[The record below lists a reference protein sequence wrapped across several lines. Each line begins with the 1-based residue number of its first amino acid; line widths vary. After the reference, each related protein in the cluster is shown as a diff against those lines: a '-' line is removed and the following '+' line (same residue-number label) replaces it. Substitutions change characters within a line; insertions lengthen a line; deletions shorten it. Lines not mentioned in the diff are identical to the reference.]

1 MDHSAV
7 AEFCYLGDS
16 LSAGGGCEIAAITR
30 CKSAW
35 KSFRELLPVLTN
47 KQLPATTR
55 GQVYNSCV
63 RSVMLYG
70 SETWAA
76 TASTVKRLQRNDRAM
91 VRWMC
96 LVKPEDDTN
105 FETLLSQ
112 LKIKD
117 ITDVLQLGRLR
128 WLGRV
133 ERSTSWISQ
142 VRGLSIPTKRSQSSP
157 GTNLWRVTV
166 WPWRWTVPIHK
177 IARHGEE
184 DFALDRQTGP
194 TLI

>member
-1 MDHSAV
+1 
-7 AEFCYLGDS
+7 
-16 LSAGGGCEIAAITR
+16 
-30 CKSAW
+30 
-35 KSFRELLPVLTN
+35 
-47 KQLPATTR
+47 
-55 GQVYNSCV
+55 
-63 RSVMLYG
+63 MLYG

-96 LVKPEDDTN
+96 LVKPEDDTH

-128 WLGRV
+128 WLGHV

-142 VRGLSIPTKRSQSSP
+142 VRGLSIPTKRSQGRPKLSWDELVTRDRMALKMDS
-157 GTNLWRVTV
+157 TN
-166 WPWRWTVPIHK
+166 PQ
-177 IARHGEE
+177 
-184 DFALDRQTGP
+184 DRQAWRGRLRSRQTDRP
-194 TLI
+194 NPHLED